1 MGPKFTKNA
10 IQKTLKKRVPPKIE
24 FLAPK
29 SRFLRLRASISV
41 DFTSENTS
49 PERRFSVF
57 FRERRLCQNRAPAV
71 AGTQFSSVG
80 PSKNRPEERL
90 RRAPAPKTA
99 ENRTRRR
106 LWEHFFGPGPDFG
119 RFWGPGWE
127 AKFMKNALEEVT
139 AKNAEKKSIGRAGSA
154 SCAGPAG
161 GWGGSYFV

>member
-1 MGPKFTKNA
+1 M
-10 IQKTLKKRVPPKIE
+10 IQKILKKRVPPKIE

-41 DFTSENTS
+41 DFTSENAS

-90 RRAPAPKTA
+90 RRATA
-99 ENRTRRR
+99 LKNDGNRIRRCFR
-106 LWEHFFGPGPDFG
+106 MHVFGPECDFG
-119 RFWGPGWE
+119 RFSGPGSDP
-127 AKFMKNALEEVT
+127 KFMKNAIRNATE
-139 AKNAEKKSIGRAGSA
+139 KNANKKNTKTR
-154 SCAGPAG
+154 
-161 GWGGSYFV
+161 